1 MQQIFQRITAAFLSL
16 LTLLGLSLNPQRPV
30 VDDPEPISI
39 PQPDYAALAAEEA
52 DWLWKQQL
60 PNGAIA
66 FYYRDNGEV
75 TVNPY
80 FSAFAAIALTAY
92 DGSPEAGERIKRFI
106 EWYFAHLNTK
116 SDNIIPGTIYDYTI
130 TMKNGE
136 IVSEESTGKYDST
149 DSYSAFFLRLLWD
162 YAERYGDTALLK
174 EHAAEIKTLLNVIY
188 ATRVFGYTFA
198 KPSDLHLYLMDN
210 CEVYAGVCAAEKI
223 GAAIGDSELQKKAAK
238 AADVY
243 RTRFMKDWYR
253 DGRFTY
259 QKVIFGPFCLL
270 DYDPLFSWAN
280 FYPDAAAQVYP
291 VLWDLISPDSPEAKL
306 VYENFCSSWKWES
319 MEYVRSGV
327 EVFYWGA
334 LALAGA
340 KMGDTER
347 VNTYLYYY
355 GQRTNPDRA
364 YPLYCFDSAM
374 VLMALITMMNS
385 QG

>member
-1 MQQIFQRITAAFLSL
+1 MQQILLKITAVFLSL
-16 LTLLGLSLNPQRPV
+16 LTVLGLSVSPRRPV
-30 VDDPEPISI
+30 VDDPEPVNI

-66 FYYRDNGEV
+66 FYYRENGEV

-106 EWYFAHLNTK
+106 EWYFAHLNTGN
-116 SDNIIPGTIYDYTI
+116 DNIIPGTIYDYTV
-130 TMKNGE
+130 TMQNGE
-136 IVSEESTGKYDST
+136 IISEESTGKYDST

-162 YAERYGDTALLK
+162 YAERYGDITLLR
-174 EHAAEIKTLLNVIY
+174 EHAGEIRTLLNVIY

-223 GAAIGDSELQKKAAK
+223 GAAIGDTDLQKKTAK

-259 QKVIFGPFCLL
+259 QKVIFGPFGLL
-270 DYDPLFSWAN
+270 DYDPLFSWDN

-291 VLWDLISPDSPEAKL
+291 VLWGLISPDSAEAKL
-306 VYENFCSSWKWES
+306 VYENFCNSWKWES
-319 MEYVRSGV
+319 MEYIRSGV

-355 GQRTNPDRA
+355 GQRVNPGRE

-374 VLMALITMMNS
+374 VLMALITMMNA

>member
-1 MQQIFQRITAAFLSL
+1 MQQLLLKITAVFLSL
-16 LTLLGLSLNPQRPV
+16 LTALGVSVTPQRPV
-30 VDDPEPISI
+30 VDDPAPVSI

-80 FSAFAAIALTAY
+80 FSAFAAMALTAY

-106 EWYFAHLNTK
+106 EWCFAHLNTR
-116 SDNIIPGTIYDYTI
+116 SDNIIPG
-130 TMKNGE
+130 E
-136 IVSEESTGKYDST
+136 IISEESTGKYDST

-162 YAERYGDTALLK
+162 YAERYGDIQLLR
-174 EHAAEIKTLLNVIY
+174 EHAGEIGTLLNVIY

-223 GAAIGDSELQKKAAK
+223 GAAIGDTGLQNKAAK

-259 QKVIFGPFCLL
+259 QKVIFGPFGLL
-270 DYDPLFSWAN
+270 DYDPFFSWDN

-291 VLWDLISPDSPEAKL
+291 VLWDLVSPDSDEAKL
-306 VYENFCSSWKWES
+306 VYENFCISWKWES

-355 GQRTNPDRA
+355 GQRVNPERA

-374 VLMALITMMNS
+374 VLMALITMMNAQS
-385 QG
+385 